1 MFHAALFAHIKS
13 VLAMPEFQRTI
24 HTNISSDFY
33 YISTWKINQYLKIFS
48 YGFRQSL
55 LCGGKRTAGTLS
67 PATEFLRYSLLILT
81 FQKLCPQKANGIFCN
96 SSRTRFAPLR
106 VLGRSRSQQY
116 TGLLLC
122 TARPSRPKR
131 SPNIEKQQTQ

>member
-1 MFHAALFAHIKS
+1 MDSGKAYSATESEPLALC
-13 VLAMPEFQRTI
+13 P
-24 HTNISSDFY
+24 
-33 YISTWKINQYLKIFS
+33 
-48 YGFRQSL
+48 
-55 LCGGKRTAGTLS
+55 